1 MFQLNIYFD
10 RVREGFTLQSSN
22 DKIMDR
28 IACLHLVLRTK
39 WLCIILNVLNK
50 NRRKEMEHAVKNFD
64 KITLEKVT
72 YVKRILEEEEHFGI
86 Y

>member
-1 MFQLNIYFD
+1 
-10 RVREGFTLQSSN
+10 
-22 DKIMDR
+22 
-28 IACLHLVLRTK
+28 
-39 WLCIILNVLNK
+39 
-50 NRRKEMEHAVKNFD
+50 MEHAVKNFD